1 MSQRL
6 ARIGL
11 LVLALLS
18 ASVARAQELTADKE
32 RAMQYL
38 ESTKKNIVEATRGL
52 STAQWN
58 FKAGPDRWSVAEV
71 MEHIAAAEDL
81 IRGMIIEKAMKGGP
95 PEPGRNLKKIDDGVV
110 AMIPDR
116 SHKAQAPLALK
127 PTNRFASPEGSL
139 KHFLESRAQT
149 EEFLN
154 NTPDLR
160 QHVTDSSLGTKLDAY
175 EWVLFL
181 AAHSERHLKQIQE
194 VKSDPNFPKT

>member
-160 QHVTDSSLGTKLDAY
+160 QHVTDSPLGTKLDAY